1 MITEY
6 VEKIMRNG
14 INNFSQELN
23 KSPQEVQI
31 LIFWDAEEEKPKYKR
46 MVQGEKSE
54 VVTFNQILNVRFDMM
69 NREAICGNF
78 ITGTLNRYSKELSCE
93 MSNLFVIIYLTETNG
108 NEDEKDVRLFLYKN
122 SEPIKEIE
130 LEEILNL

>member
-31 LIFWDAEEEKPKYKR
+31 LIFWDAEEDKPKYKK

-78 ITGTLNRYSKELSCE
+78 ITGTLQKYSKELSCE
-93 MSNLFVIIYLTETNG
+93 MSNLFVVIYLIDDE
-108 NEDEKDVRLFLYKN
+108 EKDVRLCLYKN
-122 SEPIKEIE
+122 SDAIKEIE
-130 LEEILNL
+130 LEEILSS

>member
-14 INNFSQELN
+14 INNFSQELS

-31 LIFWDAEEEKPKYKR
+31 LIFWDAEEEKPKYKK

-78 ITGTLNRYSKELSCE
+78 ITGTLQRYSKELSCE
-93 MSNLFVIIYLTETNG
+93 MSNLFVVIYLV
-108 NEDEKDVRLFLYKN
+108 EDEEKDVRLFLYKN
-122 SEPIKEIE
+122 SDAIKEIE
-130 LEEILNL
+130 LEEILSS